1 MIENPS
7 EVFDSIVES
16 IKEAGYDPY
25 SQLYGYLQDGD
36 LSYITRKGNARQLI
50 SDLDRAV
57 LKDLILTL
65 RS

>member
-1 MIENPS
+1 MIENPR

-25 SQLYGYLQDGD
+25 SQLCGYLQNGD
-36 LSYITRKGNARQLI
+36 PSYITRKGNARQLI
-50 SDLDRAV
+50 SSLDQAM
-57 LKDLILTL
+57 LKDLIRTL